1 MSHLRLRKSLAGPIE
16 APTWP
21 AGIRPVE
28 LAAIDP
34 RLAHVVLDEAFPGLV
49 APFADWHGNLTA
61 DSEYDPSLC
70 VAAVADRGEIAGFIQ
85 CWTSVFIKDLAV
97 APGFRGR
104 GIGAALMTHAF
115 GLFAR
120 RGASHV
126 DLKVE
131 TANVAARTLY
141 ASLGMIEVTEP
152 GA

>member
-1 MSHLRLRKSLAGPIE
+1 MSHLRLRKSLSDPIK

-34 RLAHVVLDEAFPGLV
+34 RLAHAVLDEAFPGLV

-70 VAAVADRGEIAGFIQ
+70 VAAVADGGEIAGFIQ
-85 CWTSVFIKDLAV
+85 CWTSNFIKDLAV

-104 GIGAALMTHAF
+104 GIGAALLTHAF

-131 TANVAARTLY
+131 AENAAARRLY
-141 ASLGMIEVTEP
+141 ARLGMIDFP
-152 GA
+152 D